1 MTMEKD
7 PERLS
12 AMVVDTA
19 FHIQNDLGSG
29 LLESVYASV
38 LTRALLRQGLHVER
52 EKIVVFEFDGM
63 QFNDGLRIDLLV
75 NEVLVVELKSVE
87 AVAAVHFKQLL
98 TYLRL
103 MNLPLGLLINFGAAT
118 FKEGCRRVVNN
129 HHPTESSRLR
139 INKGST

>member
-7 PERLS
+7 PDRLS

-19 FHIQNDLGSG
+19 FHIHDELGPG

-38 LTRALLRQGLHVER
+38 LARALQRQGLKVER
-52 EKIVVFEFDGM
+52 EKTVVFEFDGM
-63 QFNDGLRIDLLV
+63 QFNDGLRTDLLV
-75 NEVLVVELKSVE
+75 NDVLVVELKSVE
-87 AVAAVHFKQLL
+87 LLAAVHFKQLL

-103 MNLPLGLLINFGAAT
+103 MHLPLGLLINFGSAT

-129 HHPTESSRLR
+129 HHPAENSLLR
-139 INKGST
+139 INKGRT

>member
-7 PERLS
+7 PDRLS
-12 AMVVDTA
+12 AMVVDNA
-19 FHIQNDLGSG
+19 FHIHADLGRDCWNPF
-29 LLESVYASV
+29 YASV
-38 LTRALLRQGLHVER
+38 LTRAVQRQGLKVER

-129 HHPTESSRLR
+129 HHPTENSLLR
-139 INKGST
+139 INKGRT